1 MSKSIL
7 RDNTYTQILAAILDG
22 RIAPGEGLREERLAA
37 ELNVSRTP
45 IREALRKLSEEGFV
59 LYEPHRGARL
69 LTPTAE
75 MAREVSRIWEGLG
88 ATAAREAAVRM
99 DAETRASLRRHFD
112 VLRPRVRVG
121 DLSDVGDSIHAAMF
135 DHCGNQRLVQLS
147 AVLQGQVKWLQTF
160 AVNIPARPA
169 RAFREHL
176 RILLALEAQD
186 AEGAET
192 AVRTHIQRTLA
203 DLLRAFRTA
212 PGQPG

>member
-7 RDNTYTQILAAILDG
+7 RDNSYAQILQAILDG

-45 IREALRKLSEEGFV
+45 IREALRKLAEEGFV

-75 MAREVSRIWEGLG
+75 MAREVFQIRESLEAI
-88 ATAAREAAVRM
+88 AAREAAVRM
-99 DAETRASLRRHFD
+99 DVETRAQLRRHFD
-112 VLRPRVRVG
+112 ALRPRVRAG
-121 DLSDVGDSIHAAMF
+121 DLSDVGDRIHAAMF

-147 AVLQGQVKWLQTF
+147 AVLHGQVTWLQRV
-160 AVNIPARPA
+160 AVRIPSRPA

-176 RILLALEAQD
+176 RLLVAIESRDAQAAEA
-186 AEGAET
+186 
-192 AVRTHIQRTLA
+192 AVRTHIQNTLA
-203 DLLRAFRTA
+203 DLLRAFRTE
-212 PGQPG
+212 PR